1 MDWLGDLD
9 VHTIIDRKH
18 PETNHIDNPKI
29 FLEGL
34 EAMLLGKRHASTMD
48 DQLESGYTLAN
59 GKQCPRERWSVIQFS
74 FADNLPRQTMHGGG
88 QLSSEFPVEKE

>member
-18 PETNHIDNPKI
+18 PETNHLDNPKI

-34 EAMLLGKRHASTMD
+34 EAMLLGKWHASTMD
-48 DQLESGYTLAN
+48 DQLESDTLN
-59 GKQCPRERWSVIQFS
+59 FQSVCLIFGPCER
-74 FADNLPRQTMHGGG
+74 
-88 QLSSEFPVEKE
+88 